1 MTQRNDHMNLPET
14 STAAFEA
21 DVLTSDKPV
30 LVDFT
35 ADWCG
40 PCRMVTPV
48 LKQIAEERPDLRVLQ
63 VDADAN
69 PELTLRYRVMGL
81 PSMALFRGGELLT
94 VLVGAQPKSRLL
106 SSLEAALAR

>member
-1 MTQRNDHMNLPET
+1 MTLPT
-14 STAAFEA
+14 TTTAAFEA
-21 DVLTSDKPV
+21 DVLTATGSV

-48 LKQIAEERPDLRVLQ
+48 LVQIAAERPDLTVLQ

-69 PELTLRYRVMGL
+69 PELTRRYRVMGL
-81 PSMALFRGGELLT
+81 PTMALFRDGELVT
-94 VLVGAQPKSRLL
+94 AITGAQPKSRLL
-106 SSLEAALAR
+106 GTVDAALR

>member
-1 MTQRNDHMNLPET
+1 MSLPLT
-14 STAAFEA
+14 TTGTFQHDVLEA
-21 DVLTSDKPV
+21 DGPV

-48 LKQIAEERPDLRVLQ
+48 LQQIADERADLTVLQ

-69 PELTLRYRVMGL
+69 PELTLRYRVLGL
-81 PSMALFRGGELLT
+81 PMMALFDKGELVTTL
-94 VLVGAQPKSRLL
+94 LGARPKSAILR
-106 SSLEAALAR
+106 SLDAALR

>member
-1 MTQRNDHMNLPET
+1 MSLPET
-14 STAAFEA
+14 TTAAFET

-35 ADWCG
+35 AAWCG

-48 LKQIAEERPDLRVLQ
+48 LKQLAEERDDITFLQ

-94 VLVGAQPKSRLL
+94 VLVGAQPKSRLV
-106 SSLEAALAR
+106 SQLEAALAR

>member
-1 MTQRNDHMNLPET
+1 MSLPET
-14 STAAFEA
+14 STATFDA

-35 ADWCG
+35 AEWCG

-48 LKQIAEERPDLRVLQ
+48 LKQLAEERDDITFLQ

-69 PELTLRYRVMGL
+69 PELTLRYRILGL
-81 PSMALFRGGELLT
+81 PFMALFRNGELVT
-94 VLVGAQPKSRLL
+94 SVTGAVPKSRLVNQ
-106 SSLEAALAR
+106 LEAALAR

>member
-1 MTQRNDHMNLPET
+1 MTLPTALPMTTTASFET
-14 STAAFEA
+14 
-21 DVLTSDKPV
+21 DVLQADRPV

-48 LKQIAEERPDLRVLQ
+48 LRQIAAERPDLRVLQ

-69 PELTLRYRVMGL
+69 PELSRRYQVLGL
-81 PSMALFRGGELLT
+81 PYLALFRDGELVT
-94 VLVGAQPKSRLL
+94 GLVGAKPKSAIL
-106 SSLEAALAR
+106 SSLDAALAR

>member
-1 MTQRNDHMNLPET
+1 MSLPET

-21 DVLTSDKPV
+21 DVLTAGKPV

-35 ADWCG
+35 AAWCG

-48 LKQIAEERPDLRVLQ
+48 LTQLAVEREDITFLQ

-81 PSMALFRGGELLT
+81 PFMALFRDGELIT
-94 VLVGAQPKSRLL
+94 SVTGAVPKSRLV
-106 SSLEAALAR
+106 SSLDAALAR